1 VTTAAQSGFWR
12 RRLGEP
18 VLVQLTQG
26 VTPDQLAATFAVG
39 AACALFPFLGFTSLL
54 TLGVGIVLRMNQPIL
69 HTLNQL
75 LGPLQLVLILAYV
88 RAGECIWRDRENHFS
103 VTDMLRTFQD
113 VSFGEFLQRFGWA
126 GIHAFTAWLVSVPL
140 ILAAV
145 YYPLRPVL
153 AKFAALRAPKS

>member
-1 VTTAAQSGFWR
+1 MTTAAQSGFWR

-18 VLVQLTQG
+18 VLAQLTQG
-26 VTPDQLAATFAVG
+26 VTPNKLAATFAVG
-39 AACALFPFLGFTSLL
+39 AVCALFPFLGFTSLL
-54 TLGVGIVLRMNQPIL
+54 TLGVGVILRMNQPIL

-88 RAGECIWRDRENHFS
+88 RVGEWIWRDRENHFS

-153 AKFAALRAPKS
+153 AKFAALRAPKP